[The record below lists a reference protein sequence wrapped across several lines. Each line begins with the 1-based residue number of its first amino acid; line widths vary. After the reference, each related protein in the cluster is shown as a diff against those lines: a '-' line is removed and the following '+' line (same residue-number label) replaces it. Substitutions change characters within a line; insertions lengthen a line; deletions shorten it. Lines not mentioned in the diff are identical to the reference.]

1 MSYVG
6 VKPSEFVLEKSREV
20 CGSGSYVFECGVRRE
35 PSLVNF
41 CLCGVCIVC
50 LSEVEV
56 LSRDTFEEGAEKC
69 VWLVVLRVGVVVDG
83 NRD

>member
-1 MSYVG
+1 MPCVR
-6 VKPSEFVLEKSREV
+6 VKPSEFVLEKCREV

-35 PSLVNF
+35 PRLVNF